1 MANAVIIKTSV
12 AAKDVDAYNK
22 IVRNDDADFQNGALL
37 KLTTLRTDKPG
48 ETHVFNC
55 QAAGVETGVWMA
67 HSPEVTVRAGVTYG
81 DPREFINEK
90 GKAFDAIKLFVD
102 DIFQASKDW
111 FAEGFDPETVTG
123 AAYAEIQADSSIKAS
138 ASATT
143 GFAGFQCQ
151 ILKREDIVIGGE
163 LVPAWLCRVVQN

>member
-1 MANAVIIKTSV
+1 MANAVIIPTSC
-12 AAKDVDAYNK
+12 AFKDVDAYSK
-22 IVRNDDADFQNGALL
+22 TVRNDAADFQNGALL

-67 HSPEVTVRAGVTYG
+67 YSPEVMVERGEVFG
-81 DPREFINEK
+81 DPRDFINKK
-90 GKAFDAIKLFVD
+90 GKAFDARKLFVD
-102 DIFQASKDW
+102 DIFQASEDW
-111 FAEGFDPETVTG
+111 FAEGFDPATVSG
-123 AAYAEIQADSSIKAS
+123 ATYAEIQADGTIKAV

-151 ILKREDIVIGGE
+151 ILKSEPIAIGGE

>member
-1 MANAVIIKTSV
+1 MANAVIIPTSC
-12 AAKDVDAYNK
+12 AFKDVDAYSK
-22 IVRNDDADFQNGALL
+22 TVKSNDNDFQNGQML
-37 KLTTLRTDKPG
+37 KLTTLRTDKSG

-55 QAAGVETGVWMA
+55 QAGGVETGLWMA
-67 HSPEVTVRAGVTYG
+67 YSPEVLVERGETFG
-81 DPREFINEK
+81 DPRDFYNK
-90 GKAFDAIKLFVD
+90 RDFAFDARKLFVD

-111 FAEGFDPETVTG
+111 FAENFDPATVTG
-123 AAYAEIQADSSIKAS
+123 AAYCEIQADGSVKSV